1 MSGLVPT
8 RSQAQA
14 LAFLLQTIHEG
25 DYSTDFF
32 ARIAE
37 GRYDQ
42 PVTDLMAKAKSLIA
56 ELDKIK
62 EQHS

>member
-1 MSGLVPT
+1 MSTVPT

-32 ARIAE
+32 TRIAK
-37 GRYDQ
+37 GRYDR

-56 ELDKIK
+56 DLDKIQ
-62 EQHS
+62 EQQP